1 MKKFIIKTEFLG
13 KKINGSVG
21 SIALNY
27 NTSQKDLKKLYNA
40 GFKNVVEVVEK
51 DEPKKED

>member
-1 MKKFIIKTEFLG
+1 MKKFIVKTEFLG